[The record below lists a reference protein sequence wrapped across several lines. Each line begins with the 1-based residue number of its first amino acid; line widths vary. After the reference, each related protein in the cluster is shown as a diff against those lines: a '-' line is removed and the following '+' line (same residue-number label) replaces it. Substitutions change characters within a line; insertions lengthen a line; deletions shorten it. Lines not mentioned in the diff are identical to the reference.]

1 MCSIVASAAAEAANE
16 SGRMTII
23 EEPLRIITVPA
34 TPHAAPPEH
43 MLTVVIVA
51 KNETRNI
58 VECLASVSF
67 ADEIVVLDSGSSD
80 RTAALAAAAG
90 ARVVQTDWPGYGPQV
105 ARGFRLASCAWVL
118 SLDADERIT
127 EALRTEVLAAIR
139 STAFD
144 GYRIPRLSE
153 FCGRFIH
160 HSGWR
165 PDHTLR
171 LGRRALSGFTDHFLH
186 AHMTVDGRIG
196 ELTNDLIHF
205 SYPDIHDVLE
215 KLDRYSTGNAR
226 DMAVAGKS
234 AGVGKAVLHGLFA
247 FVRTY
252 FFRLGFLDGQ
262 HGLMLAIYNAE
273 YTYYKYIKLM
283 FLKKPPRRPEFPA

>member
-1 MCSIVASAAAEAANE
+1 M
-16 SGRMTII
+16 I
-23 EEPLRIITVPA
+23 EEHLQNIPVPIPQKPTTLA
-34 TPHAAPPEH
+34 TPSTKPASPT
-43 MLTVVIVA
+43 LSVVIVA
-51 KNETRNI
+51 KNEARNI
-58 VECLASVSF
+58 AECVASASF
-67 ADEIVVLDSGSSD
+67 ADEVVVLDSGSSD
-80 RTAALAAAAG
+80 RTAAIAAAAG

-105 ARGFRLASCAWVL
+105 ARGFGLATSSWVL

-127 EALRTEVLAAIR
+127 DALRAELLVAIR
-139 STAFD
+139 SDAFD

-153 FCGRFIH
+153 FCGRFIA

-171 LGRRALSGFTDHFLH
+171 LGRREAAGFTGHFLH
-186 AHMTVDGRIG
+186 AHMTVRGRIG
-196 ELTNDLIHF
+196 ALQNDLVHF

-226 DMAVAGKS
+226 DMLAAGKS
-234 AGVGKAVLHGLFA
+234 GSVGKAVWHGLFA

-252 FFRLGFLDGQ
+252 FFRLGFLDGR

-283 FLKKPPRRPEFPA
+283 FLQSPARRPEFPA

>member
-1 MCSIVASAAAEAANE
+1 MTAPVPTAPTAAS
-16 SGRMTII
+16 
-23 EEPLRIITVPA
+23 PA
-34 TPHAAPPEH
+34 HT
-43 MLTVVIVA
+43 LSVVIVA
-51 KNETRNI
+51 KNEARNI
-58 VECLASVSF
+58 AGCIASASF
-67 ADEIVVLDSGSSD
+67 ADEVVVLDSGSSD
-80 RTAALAAAAG
+80 RTAALAAQAG

-105 ARGFRLASCAWVL
+105 ARGFRLATSSWVL
-118 SLDADERIT
+118 SLDADERVGD
-127 EALRTEVLAAIR
+127 ALRAEILAAVR
-139 STAFD
+139 SNAFD

-165 PDHTLR
+165 PDRTLR
-171 LGRRALSGFTDHFLH
+171 LGRRAVSGFTDHFLH

-196 ELTNDLIHF
+196 ELRHAIVHF

-215 KLDRYSTGNAR
+215 KLDRYSSGNAR
-226 DMAVAGKS
+226 DMLAAGKS
-234 AGVGKAVLHGLFA
+234 AGVGKAVMHGFFA

-262 HGLMLAIYNAE
+262 HGLMLAVYNAE

-283 FLKKPPRRPEFPA
+283 FLKSPPQRPEFPA